1 MGRAPHPTSA
11 QRQPPGSSPGA
22 LYLSAA
28 QGSCLS
34 HEASR
39 VSSRLPVCSAS
50 ERGDWSLALSHR
62 LGTVT
67 SPLSRLM
74 TAA

>member
-39 VSSRLPVCSAS
+39 VSSRLPVRSAS
-50 ERGDWSLALSHR
+50 EMENWSRALSHR
-62 LGTVT
+62 SGTIT

-74 TAA
+74 SH